1 MHANDVAV
9 SQPVAK
15 SGAANFQNAAKAE
28 PAIAGDPTLW
38 HQRHIGINAEPLVRV
53 LAGSGVGGAKFR
65 SERCSPGNCPLA
77 AVAGV
82 AGGLDSC
89 SAVEQACANVSHS
102 SLPDKQLDNV
112 DQHNDTMRFPTLIAG
127 LMAFMAT
134 NVAATALT
142 YKLSANEKACFY
154 ATTKNQ
160 DEKVAFYFAVSW
172 CQPRCVA
179 LRHCDARRSSC
190 TRMY

>member
-1 MHANDVAV
+1 VLSYPSNGPP
-9 SQPVAK
+9 SSCGW
-15 SGAANFQNAAKAE
+15 SGWC
-28 PAIAGDPTLW
+28 AG
-38 HQRHIGINAEPLVRV
+38 A
-53 LAGSGVGGAKFR
+53 
-65 SERCSPGNCPLA
+65 
-77 AVAGV
+77 
-82 AGGLDSC
+82 LDSSS

-142 YKLSANEKACFY
+142 YKLAANEKACFY

-160 DEKVAFYFAVSW
+160 DEKVAFYFAVS
-172 CQPRCVA
+172 
-179 LRHCDARRSSC
+179 
-190 TRMY
+190 

>member
-28 PAIAGDPTLW
+28 PAIAADPTLW
-38 HQRHIGINAEPLVRV
+38 HQRRIGINAEPLVRMCGIRGRRCKIPLRKV
-53 LAGSGVGGAKFR
+53 LRQLPPSSCGWSGWWAGR
-65 SERCSPGNCPLA
+65 TA
-77 AVAGV
+77 AVR
-82 AGGLDSC
+82 
-89 SAVEQACANVSHS
+89 ACANVSHS
-102 SLPDKQLDNV
+102 SLPDKRLDNV

-179 LRHCDARRSSC
+179 LRKSSC
-190 TRMY
+190 TRLY